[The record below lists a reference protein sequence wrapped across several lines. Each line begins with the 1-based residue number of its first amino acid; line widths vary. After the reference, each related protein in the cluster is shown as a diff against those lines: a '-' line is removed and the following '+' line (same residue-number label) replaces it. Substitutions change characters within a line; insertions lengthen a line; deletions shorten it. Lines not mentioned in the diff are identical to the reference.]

1 VRRLAEF
8 VTRHHEPVSQL
19 EFQLLA
25 VAILLTAIGIIGAGT
40 YNYLVVDAGYC
51 LSGDC
56 DPDAGPSVNSPRRPV
71 DRDAVPAQVPA
82 QLDAEL
88 PSWRRG

>member
-8 VTRHHEPVSQL
+8 VTRHHEPVSRL

-25 VAILLTAIGIIGAGT
+25 VAILLTAIGIVSAGT

-56 DPDAGPSVNSPRRPV
+56 DPGVGPSVNSPRNPV
-71 DRDAVPAQVPA
+71 NRDTGPA